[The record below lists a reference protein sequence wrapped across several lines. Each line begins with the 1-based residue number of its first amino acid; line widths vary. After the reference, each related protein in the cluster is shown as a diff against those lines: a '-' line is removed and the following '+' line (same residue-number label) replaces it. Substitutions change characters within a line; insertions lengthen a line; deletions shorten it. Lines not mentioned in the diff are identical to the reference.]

1 MLSGKI
7 IYFYFFLRII
17 HDNGFSEEDHRRFKP
32 VIFSNTIMSL
42 IAMLRAMEKLR
53 ITFQSENRSVRNIY
67 QVLHYHK
74 QLICVASFIFY
85 DLNITTAKN

>member
-1 MLSGKI
+1 
-7 IYFYFFLRII
+7 
-17 HDNGFSEEDHRRFKP
+17 
-32 VIFSNTIMSL
+32 MSL